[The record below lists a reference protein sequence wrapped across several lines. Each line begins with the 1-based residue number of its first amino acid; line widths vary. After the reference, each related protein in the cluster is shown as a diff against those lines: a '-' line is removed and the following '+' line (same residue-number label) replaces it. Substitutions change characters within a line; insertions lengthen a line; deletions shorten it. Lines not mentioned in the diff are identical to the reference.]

1 MKKNIITALLLL
13 FAMGAN
19 AQYNISYSVG
29 YGTYKMND
37 MKDLL
42 EYALQSMHSTMPKGL
57 AIVDNFPP
65 YITHTIDATYK
76 KNHNEFGLK
85 GSFLT
90 TGGKIAYSDYSGKYI
105 EKLTFTGYRI
115 GALYRLYT
123 NESKLGKCTLSF
135 FGEVSPAIM
144 FTHLGYK
151 ATLDIYEQNIHQE
164 GTDNISTNATGLS
177 IQPMFGGR
185 LAVTRNISFSASLGY
200 DFELGSKLPTMND
213 VYRADWS
220 GFRLNGGVIYSF

>member
-1 MKKNIITALLLL
+1 MKKNIITTLLLL
-13 FAMGAN
+13 FALGAN

-29 YGTYKMND
+29 YGSYKMND

-42 EYALQSMHSTMPKGL
+42 DYAFQSMRPSMPKGL

-65 YITHTIDATYK
+65 YITHTINASIK
-76 KNHNEFGLK
+76 RNRNEFGLS

-115 GALYRLYT
+115 GTLYRVYT
-123 NESKLGKCTLSF
+123 DESKLGKCTLSF

-164 GTDNISTNATGLS
+164 GNDNISTNAAGFS

-185 LAVTRNISFSASLGY
+185 LDVTRNISFSASLGY
-200 DFELGSKLPTMND
+200 DFELGSKLSTTDNR
-213 VYRADWS
+213 YRADWS